1 MYVLNQIY
9 MMLFS
14 EVPEKDEVRLAKK
27 FKSKMR
33 KQDALLAEM
42 IIIENAEL
50 DPMQVGS
57 LDWK

>member
-1 MYVLNQIY
+1 

-33 KQDALLAEM
+33 KQNALLAEM